1 MRRRFEILFEVVLCE
16 CLGCSSKRWNEF
28 ACPLRVESRES
39 RVAQWTGGEF
49 PGEGT
54 ATTRGLP
61 LSNRTSRRGEEKAG
75 GASGLQRRMDG
86 CRDFLTTRPALLGSL
101 TGVFFSSC
109 DLWTS
114 HRPAEKK
121 SSIPFAAVA
130 AGTAAERRD
139 ESSCLFCSL
148 CGLIRYRLRHRNS
161 TTGSPLNKSST
172 AALLPPPPPP
182 SMVIA
187 GRALP

>member
-1 MRRRFEILFEVVLCE
+1 MPGLQQQKMERICV
-16 CLGCSSKRWNEF
+16 SSQG
-28 ACPLRVESRES
+28 RES
-39 RVAQWTGGEF
+39 RVESGTVDGWRISGG
-49 PGEGT
+49 
-54 ATTRGLP
+54 RG
-61 LSNRTSRRGEEKAG
+61 RRRRGACHCPTGRREEARKRRGG
-75 GASGLQRRMDG
+75 GASGPQRRMDG
-86 CRDFLTTRPALLGSL
+86 CRDFLTTRPALLDSL